1 MPLAVALV
9 AISLTWAGTHLL
21 GRAEM
26 KESFSPVDWFLLVGL
41 LMAGGFLLTT
51 LIIPV
56 DFRQRFDLWT
66 FFTIGGIPLAT
77 ITYAILTDLG
87 VNVRILDKLLGWAV
101 PYGIAAMGLVLGF
114 AVGAAAEKRAPTPTV
129 TPESLSTLALDD

>member
-9 AISLTWAGTHLL
+9 AIGLTWAGTHLL

-26 KESFSPVDWFLLVGL
+26 KENFSPVDWVLLTGL

-77 ITYAILTDLG
+77 IAYAVLADLG
-87 VNVRILDKLLGWAV
+87 VDVRVLDKLLGWAV

-114 AVGAAAEKRAPTPTV
+114 AVGAAVEKRVPTPTV
-129 TPESLSTLALDD
+129 TPEALSTLSLGN